1 MKKLSFILITGCLLC
16 LNIACFGQ
24 RDEKNGCYCK
34 KEPAFL
40 RSGQAFVQFGIGAS
54 PMILKDKGRTI
65 VPPVDASLDY
75 LLREKFSLGLMVG
88 HSVAAIRPKKNLGN
102 LSAYR
107 WENDTYYAGLRAS
120 VHGNPSEHWNIYGG
134 FMLGYFLHCITPNV
148 DDPYSRQIEG
158 LNGMKRKR
166 GQLSYTGFVG
176 LRYLTRSRF
185 TFFGELGY
193 GVSLVRVGAGYR
205 VLSQ

>member
-1 MKKLSFILITGCLLC
+1 MKKLSLILITGCLFC

-24 RDEKNGCYCK
+24 DANDGGCHDK
-34 KEPAFL
+34 KKYAFL
-40 RSGQAFVQFGIGAS
+40 KSEQAFVQSGIGVS

-65 VPPVDASLDY
+65 IPPVDVSVDY
-75 LLREKFSLGLMVG
+75 MLSEKFSFGLMAG

-102 LSAYR
+102 HSAYR
-107 WENDTYYAGLRAS
+107 WENHTYYAGLRAS

-134 FMLGYFLHCITPNV
+134 FMLGYFHHCITPNV
-148 DDPYSRQIEG
+148 DDPYARQIED

-176 LRYLTRSRF
+176 LRYLTRSRL

-205 VLSQ
+205 VLS